1 MTILSSY
8 LPQIDLH
15 GLDRDYARILVNE
28 FIEDN
33 YKLHNK
39 TVLIIHGNGTGILR
53 KTVQETLKHNKYV
66 EIYKIDNFNAGE
78 TIVQIKQ
85 KNWQKLSHM
94 VVYKSK
100 RIGGVYAC
108 IRNNMKIEDSLL
120 EIFY

>member
-1 MTILSSY
+1 MMTLY
-8 LPQIDLH
+8 KNAPQLDLH
-15 GLDRDYARILVNE
+15 GFDRDYARIIINE
-28 FIEDN
+28 FINDN
-33 YKLHNK
+33 YKMGNSL
-39 TVLIIHGNGTGILR
+39 VLIIHGNGAGILR
-53 KTVQETLKHNKYV
+53 KITQETLGKNRLV
-66 EIYKIDNFNAGE
+66 ISYKIDNFNAGE

-108 IRNNMKIEDSLL
+108 IRKNMKIEDSLL

>member
-28 FIEDN
+28 FVADN

-66 EIYKIDNFNAGE
+66 ETYKIDNFNTGTTVVE
-78 TIVQIKQ
+78 LKQ
-85 KNWQKLSHM
+85 KNWQNISYM
-94 VVYKSK
+94 
-100 RIGGVYAC
+100 
-108 IRNNMKIEDSLL
+108 L
-120 EIFY
+120 E